1 MKSAVLCL
9 LLFGA
14 ACQADSFEA
23 NGVKIH
29 YVTEGAGE
37 PVVLIDGLGS
47 SARLNWQWPGTF
59 AALARDHQAIALDLP
74 GRGDGLQMVEDV
86 ILLLD
91 HLNIR
96 RAHIVGYSMGG
107 MIALKLIAEHPDRVL
122 SGAIGGMGWLRE
134 GSGLQK
140 FWRTKGLS
148 KLALTREEL
157 MAIHA
162 PTEVLVGSWDPV
174 RKLYVSPL
182 HEARADWPVIEIRRA
197 GHLTCVFK
205 KEFTAE
211 LVNWVDRNS
220 Q

>member
-1 MKSAVLCL
+1 MRWGILCL
-9 LLFGA
+9 LLWGA
-14 ACQADSFEA
+14 CCRADSFDA

-29 YVTEGAGE
+29 YVVEGAGE
-37 PVVLIDGLGS
+37 PVVLIHGLGS
-47 SARLNWQWPGTF
+47 SARINWQWPGTF
-59 AALARDHQAIALDLP
+59 AALARDHRVIALDLP
-74 GRGDGLQMVEDV
+74 WRNDGLQMVEDV

-91 HLNIR
+91 HLKIR

-140 FWRTKGLS
+140 FWRTKGLG
-148 KLALTREEL
+148 KLALTREDL
-157 MAIHA
+157 ISIHA
-162 PTEVLVGSWDPV
+162 PMEVLVGSLDPV
-174 RKLYVSPL
+174 RNLYVSPL
-182 HEARADWPVIEIRRA
+182 QAARSDWPVIEIHRA

-205 KEFTAE
+205 KEFTEE
-211 LVNWVDRNS
+211 LVSWVDRNS